1 MLKDLLEKD
10 FVSHHGIHVSPV
22 ADAVMVSSA
31 SCHCCAYGRCCCPCG
46 CFDLDDMPSP
56 VQVLPLREGKV
67 SFENKVHGEIEVVAY
82 ENFVNQCTRPAS
94 FLKGR
99 KKCDYVLKHTDTLYR
114 NPERLKNLIGD
125 LYGGEERVKKLF
137 RRALV
142 EEKLSVKVYEI
153 AQKPANE
160 RKPFYNR
167 LASQFAE
174 GNYFPLELSLKVVG
188 SLVTGLTGEVLEGA
202 GLGQEVGDEKGGK
215 GSGGQGQ
222 PDAAKPV
229 SRPESKNR
237 LIQVGNVQFEM
248 VHVEGGTFRMGATE
262 EQGEDAFDREKPVH
276 RVTLSSYLI
285 GKHEVTWA
293 LWQKVMRNSTNNRG
307 GDHPKMWVSWYD
319 CQEFIEKLNARTG
332 LKFRLPRE
340 AEWEYAARGGNRSKG
355 YKYAGSD
362 NLDEAGWYGGNSGNH
377 THPVG
382 RKKPNELG
390 LYDMSGNVWEWCQD
404 WYGAYS
410 SEAQTNPT
418 GPQSGGYRVLRGG
431 CFWYNARGCRVSSRN
446 SDDPGSGYDYYGLR
460 LALSL

>member
-1 MLKDLLEKD
+1 MMQCEKCGGKWEPPKRHTKSLSECPFCGAMLLEEEKARGYGKMGE
-10 FVSHHGIHVSPV
+10 FLGY
-22 ADAVMVSSA
+22 MVKV
-31 SCHCCAYGRCCCPCG
+31 YG
-46 CFDLDDMPSP
+46 
-56 VQVLPLREGKV
+56 E
-67 SFENKVHGEIEVVAY
+67 E
-82 ENFVNQCTRPAS
+82 
-94 FLKGR
+94 
-99 KKCDYVLKHTDTLYR
+99 LYR

-153 AQKPANE
+153 AQKPKNE

-174 GNYFPLELSLKVVG
+174 GNYWPVEFGLKVVG

-202 GLGQEVGDEKGGK
+202 DSGQEAGSAKDGK

-222 PDAAKPV
+222 RGAAKPV

-237 LIQVGNVQFEM
+237 LIQVGDVQFEM
-248 VHVEGGTFRMGATE
+248 VYVEGGTFRMGATE
-262 EQGEDAFDREKPVH
+262 EQGEDAADDEKPVH

-285 GKHEVTWA
+285 GKHEVTQA
-293 LWQKVMRNSTNNRG
+293 LWKEVMGKNPSHNKLG
-307 GDHPKMWVSWYD
+307 GDYPVEYVSWND
-319 CQEFIEKLNARTG
+319 CQEFVKKLNARTG
-332 LKFRLPRE
+332 MKFRMPTE

-362 NLDEAGWYGGNSGNH
+362 NLDEVGWYDENSGFH

-382 RKKPNELG
+382 GKKPNELG

-404 WYGAYS
+404 WYYHYRD
-410 SEAQTNPT
+410 EAQTNPT
-418 GPQSGGYRVLRGG
+418 GPRSGGDRVLRGG
-431 CFWYNARGCRVSSRN
+431 SYWSVAGYCRVSNRN
-446 SDDPGSGYDYYGLR
+446 SFYDPGYRNDFNGLR
-460 LALSL
+460 LVLSL

>member
-1 MLKDLLEKD
+1 
-10 FVSHHGIHVSPV
+10 
-22 ADAVMVSSA
+22 
-31 SCHCCAYGRCCCPCG
+31 
-46 CFDLDDMPSP
+46 MPSP

-262 EQGEDAFDREKPVH
+262 EQGEDAEGWEKPVH
-276 RVTLSSYLI
+276 RVILSSYLI
-285 GKHEVTWA
+285 GKHEVTQA
-293 LWQKVMRNSTNNRG
+293 LWEAVMGSTPSYSKQG
-307 GDHPKMWVSWYD
+307 GDYPVEHVSWDD
-319 CQEFIEKLNARTG
+319 CQEFVKKLNVRTG
-332 LKFRLPRE
+332 MKFRMPTE

-362 NLDEAGWYGGNSGNH
+362 NLDEVGWYDGNSGCH

-382 RKKPNELG
+382 EKKPNELG
-390 LYDMSGNVWEWCQD
+390 LYDMSGNLYEWCQD
-404 WYGAYS
+404 WGGVYIN
-410 SEAQTNPT
+410 EAQTNPT
-418 GPQSGGYRVLRGG
+418 GRQSGVLRVLRGG
-431 CFWYNARGCRVSSRN
+431 SRWGSARSCRVSNRYYG
-446 SDDPGSGYDYYGLR
+446 DPGSRYDNNRGLR
-460 LALSL
+460 LVLSL